1 MYKLLF
7 WWILI
12 LSSLP
17 LYAQE
22 DSLELY
28 SVFQEALYMDDG
40 QEEDWAEAYETL
52 TALAN
57 DKININTATPEDLRQ
72 LPFLNETQIE
82 EISAFLYY
90 HAPIKSWAEMA
101 MITSLDTPMRKLLR
115 HFLYIGPAK
124 LYTSPPTPHDILKKG
139 KSQLIATADI
149 PFYSRQGDNSSY
161 KGYPY
166 RHSLRYTLNCGHHF
180 KAGFIAAQ
188 DAGEP
193 FFGKD
198 NKLGYDFY
206 SFYVNIRKFKA
217 IQSLVIGRYRMKI
230 GMGLILNSDLSFG
243 KLMTLSSINNTNT
256 QIRPHTSKSEA
267 NYMQGLATTL
277 KITPSLN
284 LTAFISYRPIDAT
297 LTSDNT
303 AIATILTSGYHRTE
317 SELQRRHNAKEFA
330 AGSSLTFRKKR
341 VSVGASILYN
351 TLNLPLQPDTRQ
363 KYRQYYP
370 QGKSFIN
377 TSINYSYRFPRLT
390 LQGET
395 ALSLPDANKNKQPGI
410 ATINT
415 LSADVANSLTISLLQ
430 RFYSYHYTA
439 LHARSFSEG
448 GKVQNESGLY
458 IGARWKPTPR
468 FSLHAYTDIAYFPW
482 ARYLVSQASH
492 AYDAHL
498 STEVTTKRVTCSA
511 NYRFRIRQ
519 KDDNNKKTLFDTKE
533 HRARITIQAPCTPF
547 TLKTQLDAA
556 LAQVPASSRGI
567 MLTQHI
573 AWHSPERRLQFEAT
587 LGYFHT
593 DDYDSRLYSHQ
604 RNMMYTLSLPMYY
617 GHGVHYALWAQLHPL
632 RNITLTARIATAKY
646 FDRSTIASGQQTIN
660 HSAQTNLDLQLKW
673 NF

>member
-101 MITSLDTPMRKLLR
+101 MITSLDAPMRKLLR
-115 HFLYIGPAK
+115 HFVYIGPAK
-124 LYTSPPTPHDILKKG
+124 LYTSPLTPHDILKKG

-149 PFYSRQGDNSSY
+149 PFYSIQGDNSSY

-377 TSINYSYRFPRLT
+377 TSINYSYRFPR
-390 LQGET
+390 
-395 ALSLPDANKNKQPGI
+395 
-410 ATINT
+410 
-415 LSADVANSLTISLLQ
+415 
-430 RFYSYHYTA
+430 
-439 LHARSFSEG
+439 
-448 GKVQNESGLY
+448 
-458 IGARWKPTPR
+458 
-468 FSLHAYTDIAYFPW
+468 
-482 ARYLVSQASH
+482 
-492 AYDAHL
+492 
-498 STEVTTKRVTCSA
+498 
-511 NYRFRIRQ
+511 
-519 KDDNNKKTLFDTKE
+519 
-533 HRARITIQAPCTPF
+533 
-547 TLKTQLDAA
+547 
-556 LAQVPASSRGI
+556 
-567 MLTQHI
+567 
-573 AWHSPERRLQFEAT
+573 
-587 LGYFHT
+587 
-593 DDYDSRLYSHQ
+593 
-604 RNMMYTLSLPMYY
+604 
-617 GHGVHYALWAQLHPL
+617 
-632 RNITLTARIATAKY
+632 
-646 FDRSTIASGQQTIN
+646 
-660 HSAQTNLDLQLKW
+660 
-673 NF
+673 